1 MWRATLRGL
10 LVHRLRVA
18 LTALAIVLGTAFMS
32 GTYVLTDTI
41 DHAFAVALQ
50 TAYSGVDVVVRSGST
65 VPSQQGSER
74 PTVPASLLAVVRGV
88 PGVRT
93 AVGAVSG
100 YAQLVAR
107 DGSAIST
114 GGAPTLGVAWEPIG
128 TGVRIGAGRPPRGP
142 GQVAIDAA
150 TARRYGFRVG
160 DRIRILLQGPARTF
174 EISGIVR
181 FGTADNLAGATL
193 AVFDLPTAQQL
204 LGKPG
209 RLDAID
215 VVGQPGVSVGTLR
228 ERVQGALPPGYQ
240 ALPAATVAQENAR
253 QFQQA
258 LGFFKTALLVF
269 ALVAL
274 FVGAFIIFNT
284 FAIIVAQR
292 TRELALLRAIGAT
305 GRQVTASVLT
315 EAGLTGLAASA
326 VGVVAGL
333 GVAVGLQGLLK
344 AFGIDLPATG
354 TQVLPRTIVVSLV
367 TGTLVTLVAAI
378 GPARHAARVA
388 PVEALREADPGAET
402 PGGRRRTLLGAALA
416 ASGLAALFGGLLGR
430 PANAAAIVGAGA
442 ALVFLAVAMLSPLV
456 ARPLALGI
464 GAPLAGITRV
474 TGRLGRGNAMRSPRR
489 TAATAAALMI
499 GLGLVSFVSI
509 VAASVKASVNA
520 TLERTLRADL
530 ILTSSSFA
538 GFSPQLAA
546 DLRRLPQVGVVSEV
560 RFGQARV
567 GGGTVQV
574 VGIDPATIERV
585 VAVDVAAGSLRSL
598 AAGGIMVDQTTAD
611 RHRWKVGATIAT
623 GFGATGTR
631 SLPIVGIYR
640 PNALLGRYAVSLSTF
655 AANAPDALDSAVL
668 VDARPGVSPAA
679 AHAAVVRAARAYP
692 NVTVNDQAS
701 YRRQQA
707 AQIDRLLALITAL
720 LMLSVAIAF
729 LGIVNTLGLSVLE
742 RSREIGLLR
751 AVGMTRRQ
759 VRGMVRAESIIVAV
773 FGALLGVAVGVLF
786 GWAMV
791 RAMLTELAI
800 PVGQLALYVVL
811 AAALGIVAAVW
822 PARRAARVDILRAV
836 TTE

>member
-193 AVFDLPTAQQL
+193 AVFDLSTAQQL
-204 LGKPG
+204 VGKPG

>member
-193 AVFDLPTAQQL
+193 AVFDLSTAQQL
-204 LGKPG
+204 VGKPG

-416 ASGLAALFGGLLGR
+416 AAGLAALFGGLLGR

-679 AHAAVVRAARAYP
+679 ARAAVVRAARAYP

>member
-1 MWRATLRGL
+1 MWRATLRGI

-41 DHAFAVALQ
+41 DHAFDVALQ

-193 AVFDLPTAQQL
+193 AVFDLSTAQQL
-204 LGKPG
+204 VGKPG

-305 GRQVTASVLT
+305 GRKVTASVLT

-416 ASGLAALFGGLLGR
+416 AAGLAALFGGLLGR

-585 VAVDVAAGSLRSL
+585 VAPDVAAGSLRSL